1 MAMAGIKDVARE
13 AGVAVSTVSKVLNN
27 YPNVSKETKDK
38 VNKAIK
44 KLDFMPNAVA
54 AALSSKQPGRVAILI
69 NQMANASIDEVDMQY
84 LSGAILKA
92 REKKLDVITLFFS
105 MLGDKSLKEITTYL
119 KSQNVE
125 ALVIFG
131 LSRDD
136 KVIIKLVES
145 GEFKTVCVDAP
156 LVSESAS
163 CVWVDQYKAQADVAE
178 ALYKMNKPKKILYLS
193 GKENSFVCEKRL
205 QAVKDFCKKK
215 KLTLKVAPAEFSEKK
230 AREIVLKI
238 GADYDAVI
246 CASDLCAIGAMMA
259 LTKMDIFRPVCGFD
273 GISLM
278 GYAGRQMTTVKQD
291 FTEIAK
297 TAVEEAERLLL
308 GEAGREVIL
317 PHEVVRIEYLDVI
330 H

>member
-1 MAMAGIKDVARE
+1 MAGIRDVARE

-27 YPNVSKETKDK
+27 YPNVSRETKDK
-38 VNKAIK
+38 VNEAIK
-44 KLDFMPNAVA
+44 KLDFVPNAVA
-54 AALSSKQPGRVAILI
+54 AALSSKQPGRIAILI
-69 NQMANASIDEVDMQY
+69 NQAANASIDEVDMQY

-105 MLGDKSLKEITTYL
+105 MIADKSLKEIITYL

-125 ALVIFG
+125 GLIIFG
-131 LSRDD
+131 LSKDD
-136 KVIIKLVES
+136 KVILKLVES
-145 GEFKTVCVDAP
+145 GEFKAVCVDAP
-156 LVSESAS
+156 LISDTVS
-163 CVWVDQYKAQADVAE
+163 CIWVDQYEAQKDVTE
-178 ALYKMNKPKKILYLS
+178 ALYKMNKPKKVLYLA
-193 GKENSFVCEKRL
+193 GKTNSFVADKRL
-205 QAVKDFCKKK
+205 EAVKDFCKKK
-215 KLTLKVAPAEFSEKK
+215 KLKLKVEKADFSEKK
-230 AREIVLKI
+230 AREIVLEI

-278 GYAGRQMTTVKQD
+278 GYAGRQMTTVRQD

-297 TAVEEAERLLL
+297 TAVDEAERLLL
-308 GEAGREVIL
+308 GETGREVIL

>member
-1 MAMAGIKDVARE
+1 MAGIKDVAKE

-27 YPNVSKETKDK
+27 YPNVSKGTKEK
-38 VNKAIK
+38 VNRAIE
-44 KLDFMPNAVA
+44 KLGFMPNAVA

-69 NQMANASIDEVDMQY
+69 NQAANASIDEVDMQY
-84 LSGAILKA
+84 LSGAILMA
-92 REKKLDVITLFFS
+92 RERKLDVITLFFS
-105 MLGDKSLKEITTYL
+105 MIADKSLKEITSYL

-125 ALVIFG
+125 GLIIFG
-131 LSRDD
+131 LSKDD
-136 KVIIKLVES
+136 KAILELVES
-145 GEFKTVCVDAP
+145 GEFKAVCVDAP
-156 LVSESAS
+156 LVSEHSS
-163 CVWVDQYKAQADVAE
+163 CVWVDQYEAQKDVTE

-205 QAVKDFCKKK
+205 KAVEDFCKKK
-215 KLTLKVAPAEFSEKK
+215 KLTLKVQRADFSEKK
-230 AREIVLKI
+230 AREIVLKM
-238 GADYDAVI
+238 GADFDAVV

-278 GYAGRQMTTVKQD
+278 GYAGRQMTTVRQD

-297 TAVEEAERLLL
+297 TAVAEVERLLL
-308 GEAGREVIL
+308 GETGREIIL

>member
-1 MAMAGIKDVARE
+1 MAGIKDVAKE

-27 YPNVSKETKDK
+27 YPNVSKETRAK
-38 VNKAIK
+38 VNKAIE
-44 KLDFMPNAVA
+44 KLGFMPNAVA
-54 AALSSKQPGRVAILI
+54 AALSSKQPGRIAILI
-69 NQMANASIDEVDMQY
+69 NQAANASIDEVDMQY
-84 LSGAILKA
+84 LSGAILMA
-92 REKKLDVITLFFS
+92 RERRLDVITLFFS
-105 MLGDKSLKEITTYL
+105 MIADKSLKEITAYL
-119 KSQNVE
+119 KSQNAE
-125 ALVIFG
+125 GLIIFG
-131 LSRDD
+131 LSQDD
-136 KVIIKLVES
+136 KVIIELVES
-145 GEFKTVCVDAP
+145 GEFKAVCVDAP
-156 LVSESAS
+156 LVSEHSS
-163 CVWVDQYKAQADVAE
+163 CVWVNQYEAQKDVAE

-193 GKENSFVCEKRL
+193 GKENSFVCEERL

-215 KLTLKVAPAEFSEKK
+215 KLSLKVEQADFSEKK
-230 AREIVLKI
+230 AREIVLKM
-238 GADYDAVI
+238 GADFDAVI

-297 TAVEEAERLLL
+297 TAVAEAERLLI
-308 GEAGREVIL
+308 GETGREVIL

>member
-1 MAMAGIKDVARE
+1 MAGIKDVARE
-13 AGVAVSTVSKVLNN
+13 AGVAVSTVSKVLND
-27 YPNVSKETKDK
+27 YPNVSKETKAK

-44 KLDFMPNAVA
+44 KLGFVPNAVA
-54 AALSSKQPGRVAILI
+54 AALSSKQPGRIAILI
-69 NQMANASIDEVDMQY
+69 NQAANASIDEVDMQY

-92 REKKLDVITLFFS
+92 RERKLDVITLFFS
-105 MLGDKSLKEITTYL
+105 MIADKSLKEITTYL

-125 ALVIFG
+125 AIIIFG
-131 LSRDD
+131 LSKDD
-136 KVIIKLVES
+136 ETILKLVDS

-156 LVSESAS
+156 LVSEHSS
-163 CVWVDQYKAQADVAE
+163 CVWVDQYKAQADVAQ

-193 GKENSFVCEKRL
+193 GKRNSFVCEKRL
-205 QAVKDFCKKK
+205 LAVEDFCKKK
-215 KLTLKVAPAEFSEKK
+215 NLTLKVAEAEFSEKK
-230 AREIVLKI
+230 AREIVLRM

-291 FTEIAK
+291 FTEIAG
-297 TAVEEAERLLL
+297 TAVEEAERLLT
-308 GEAGREVIL
+308 GETGREVVL
-317 PHEVVRIEYLDVI
+317 PHKVVRIKYLDVI